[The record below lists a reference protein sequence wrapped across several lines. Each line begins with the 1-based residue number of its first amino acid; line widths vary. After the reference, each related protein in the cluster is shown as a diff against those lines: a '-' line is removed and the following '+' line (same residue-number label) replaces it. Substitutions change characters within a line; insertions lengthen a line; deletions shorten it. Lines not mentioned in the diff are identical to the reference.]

1 MAWSQRPADS
11 KRESWSETG
20 FIEANLP
27 HYYRWRTGDQAIKPD
42 DGLMTSSSRRVMQG
56 RCRNGPSGRRVT
68 IDGCQPEMSELQ
80 TRPSRKQPWPEAP
93 DAGVA
98 VLIPCYNEELTIAEV
113 VRQFR
118 EELPGAEICVFDNN
132 SSDRT
137 AEVARQAGAEVFF
150 ERRQGKGY
158 VVQSMFRKIK
168 ADIYVIVDGDGTYPA
183 SAVSRL
189 IEPVQRR
196 EADMVIGSRL
206 ARTSKSHFRFLNRF
220 GNRFFLVLL
229 QFIFGVRLTDL
240 LSGYRCFSRRLVRG
254 LPLFGGGFET
264 EAEMT
269 VKALQRGF
277 TIIEV
282 PVDLKERPKGS
293 HSKIRLV
300 QDGLV
305 ILNCMLVLLRDY
317 KPLTFFGG
325 LGAVL
330 LLAGAIP
337 AVMAGIQF
345 SRTGSLSPMEVLW
358 GVILLGAGSAACT
371 VGLVLHSI
379 TRRFQEL
386 DSQIQTLMDDR

>member
-1 MAWSQRPADS
+1 
-11 KRESWSETG
+11 
-20 FIEANLP
+20 
-27 HYYRWRTGDQAIKPD
+27 
-42 DGLMTSSSRRVMQG
+42 
-56 RCRNGPSGRRVT
+56 
-68 IDGCQPEMSELQ
+68 MSELVA
-80 TRPSRKQPWPEAP
+80 TSIRERARPEANGS
-93 DAGVA
+93 GVA
-98 VLIPCYNEELTIAEV
+98 VLIPCYNEAPTIGNV

-118 EELPGAEICVFDNN
+118 AELPGAEICVFDNN

-137 AEVARQAGAEVFF
+137 AEIAREAGANIFF

-158 VVQSMFRKIK
+158 VVQSMFRRIK
-168 ADIYVIVDGDGTYPA
+168 AEIYVIVDGDGTYPA
-183 SAVSRL
+183 SAVASL
-189 IEPVQRR
+189 IDPVRSG

-206 ARTSKSHFRFLNRF
+206 AQASNSQFRFLNRL

-269 VKALQRGF
+269 IKALQRGF

-282 PVDLKERPKGS
+282 PVDLGVRAKGS
-293 HSKIRLV
+293 SSKIRVV
-300 QDGLV
+300 QDGFV

-325 LGAVL
+325 LGAL
-330 LLAGAIP
+330 LLVSGAIP
-337 AVMAGIQF
+337 AVMATIQF
-345 SRTGSLSPMEVLW
+345 SRGGTIAAVQMLTAA
-358 GVILLGAGSAACT
+358 ILLGAGSAFVT

-386 DSQIQTLMDDR
+386 DSQIQTLVDDR